1 MKSRACPKCGQE
13 MWRSWN
19 EKLIPARPMWC
30 CSTYECHCNWTD
42 ETFEDF
48 YDEHIRGTC
57 QICNH
62 YIIGDDMVVQHPE
75 DKDFLGD
82 SVHLWCDYYYLKNI
96 MDRYRLRP
104 DERNIFTKA
113 VNDSKAG

>member
-1 MKSRACPKCGQE
+1 
-13 MWRSWN
+13 
-19 EKLIPARPMWC
+19 
-30 CSTYECHCNWTD
+30 
-42 ETFEDF
+42 
-48 YDEHIRGTC
+48 
-57 QICNH
+57 
-62 YIIGDDMVVQHPE
+62 MVVQHPE